1 MPNDPQAPDAQ
12 HPGPSPARVPSIS
25 DLPASQQSAHQQS
38 AYQQSGVDIG
48 AGHRAVALMKEA
60 VGRSQ
65 RSPGLR
71 GTVLSGLGGFGGLF
85 RPGFAGM
92 TDPILVASTD
102 GVGTKTRVAAFVG
115 TYGGLGHDIV
125 NHCVGDLL
133 VQGARPLFFLDYI
146 AMGKL
151 NPEAVAEFVN
161 GAAEACT
168 LVGAALLG
176 GETAEMP
183 GVYVAGELD
192 IVGTLVGVVDRP
204 ALVTGERLAVGDAV
218 IALPSSG
225 LHTNGYSLA
234 RRVLDGLDWQETR
247 PELDGTLQDAL
258 LAPHRCYLPAFEA
271 MVGAGVDVKGMS
283 HITGGGLI
291 DNPPRIFPDGL
302 GMQVNTGSWVIP
314 PLFRLIVERGNVSQ
328 HDAFHALNMGVGFL
342 FMVPAQQREQA
353 MTALRDAG
361 QQPWVIGQMVAG
373 QGVTFGEGGPPEGGQ
388 SGSGQSGG
396 RQSGGGQP

>member
-1 MPNDPQAPDAQ
+1 MANDSHRNESLSTAPDQ
-12 HPGPSPARVPSIS
+12 PPNP
-25 DLPASQQSAHQQS
+25 S

-65 RSPGLR
+65 RAAQR
-71 GTVLSGLGGFGGLF
+71 GEVLSGLGGFGGLF

-92 TDPILVASTD
+92 SDPVLVASTD
-102 GVGTKTRVAAFVG
+102 GVGTKTKVAAQAGV
-115 TYGGLGHDIV
+115 YSGLGHDIV

-151 NPEAVAEFVN
+151 VPEGVAEFVN

-183 GVYVAGELD
+183 GVYVQGELD

-204 ALVTGERLAVGDAV
+204 ALITGERLLAGDVV

-234 RRVLDGLDWQETR
+234 RRVLDGLDWMAPLPGT
-247 PELDGTLQDAL
+247 DGTLQDAL
-258 LAPHRCYLPAFEA
+258 LAAHRCYLPAFEA
-271 MVGAGVDVKGMS
+271 LMSSGTDVKGMS

-302 GMQVNTGSWVIP
+302 GMTVQLETWTLP
-314 PLFRLIVERGNVSQ
+314 PLFRLIVERGAVST

-342 FMVPAQQREQA
+342 FMVPAEQKQQALQALQDAGEQA
-353 MTALRDAG
+353 
-361 QQPWVIGQMVAG
+361 WVIGEMVAG
-373 QGVTFGEGGPPEGGQ
+373 QGVTLTGQ
-388 SGSGQSGG
+388 QL
-396 RQSGGGQP
+396 

>member
-1 MPNDPQAPDAQ
+1 MANDTHNGEPT
-12 HPGPSPARVPSIS
+12 PSSPEP
-25 DLPASQQSAHQQS
+25 QSAYQQS

-65 RSPGLR
+65 TAPGLR
-71 GTVLSGLGGFGGLF
+71 GEVLSGLGGFGGLF

-92 TDPILVASTD
+92 RDPVLVASTD
-102 GVGTKTRVAAFVG
+102 GVGTKTKVAAQAGV
-115 TYGGLGHDIV
+115 YEGLGHDIV
-125 NHCVGDLL
+125 NHCTNDLL

-146 AMGKL
+146 AMGRL
-151 NPEAVAEFVN
+151 VPEAVAEFVN
-161 GAAEACT
+161 GAADAC
-168 LVGAALLG
+168 LKVGAALLG

-204 ALVTGERLAVGDAV
+204 ALVTGERLQAGDAV

-234 RRVLDGLDWQETR
+234 RRVLEGLDWRETR
-247 PELDGTLQDAL
+247 PELGGSLQGAL

-271 MVGAGVDVKGMS
+271 LIGAGIDLRGMS

-302 GMQVNTGSWVIP
+302 GLTVDLASWTVP
-314 PLFRLIVERGNVSQ
+314 PLFQLIVRRGNVNT

-342 FMVPAQQREQA
+342 FMVPAAQRQA
-353 MTALRDAG
+353 ALGALSDAG
-361 QQPWVIGQMVAG
+361 EQPWVIGEMVAG
-373 QGVTFGEGGPPEGGQ
+373 RGVSLVGDPAGA
-388 SGSGQSGG
+388 S
-396 RQSGGGQP
+396 